1 MNPKVLVAVAA
12 LGVAGGAHGQCAPE
26 WDTAPSSP
34 LGVSVS
40 VRGSAVHEGMFHIGG
55 PYTGPSGVENVV
67 ARWDGTDWTAL
78 GSFPP
83 SSRVNALASFDGEL
97 YVGGG
102 FTIGSAVN
110 VARWDGAAW
119 VAAGAG
125 PGGQVGAMRALTFAG
140 QTKLYVGVFF
150 GGLMTWDGAA
160 WVRVGDLGGSV
171 NDVIV
176 WDDGAGE
183 TLFATGNALT
193 IDGAPINAIARYNG
207 TAWEELGDGSGLTGG
222 LGRGITLAVF
232 DDGSGEALYVGGNFE
247 FAGGAEALYIAKWDG
262 SGWSPVGAGFDA
274 SVLDLE
280 VVDFGGGPTLYAG
293 GNFFFSGGTLVNLI
307 AELDPGEGWTG
318 LGAGLSG
325 GTVPS
330 VSKMALLDDADGKW
344 LYAAGGF
351 TDVAGAPAPT
361 VARWGCADS
370 GCYADCDG
378 SGSLDFFDFLCF
390 QDAFGTG
397 DPYADCDG
405 SGSLDFFDFLCYQNE
420 FAAGCP

>member
-1 MNPKVLVAVAA
+1 MNLHVLIAA
-12 LGVAGGAHGQCAPE
+12 AMAGGAAAAHGQCAAE
-26 WDTAPSSP
+26 WDTAPASP
-34 LGVSVS
+34 LGLSVS
-40 VRGSAVHEGMFHIGG
+40 VRGAAIHEGAFHIGG
-55 PYTGPSGVENVV
+55 PYTGPSGVDNVV
-67 ARWDGTDWTAL
+67 ARWDGTDWTSL
-78 GSFPP
+78 GSFPDRA
-83 SSRVNALASFDGEL
+83 RVNALASFDGGL

-125 PGGQVGAMRALTFAG
+125 PGGQVASMRSLTFAG
-140 QTKLYVGVFF
+140 EEKLYVGVFS
-150 GGLMTWDGAA
+150 GGLMTWDGAVWEA
-160 WVRVGDLGGSV
+160 VGDLGGSV

-193 IDGAPINAIARYNG
+193 IDGSVINAIARYNG
-207 TAWEELGDGSGLTGG
+207 TTWEELGDGSGLTGG

-247 FAGGAEALYIAKWDG
+247 TAGGGSALNVAKWDG
-262 SGWSPVGAGFDA
+262 SAWAAVGDGFDA

-280 VVDFGGGPTLYAG
+280 VADLGGGASLYAG
-293 GNFFFSGGTLVNLI
+293 GNFFFSGGRQVDLI
-307 AELDPGEGWTG
+307 ARLDPGEGWSG

-330 VSKMALLDDADGKW
+330 VSKMGLLDDAHGTW

-361 VARWGCADS
+361 VARWGCADG

-390 QDAFGTG
+390 QDAFAAG

-405 SGSLDFFDFLCYQNE
+405 SGSLNFFDFLCYQNE